1 MTDTPSTLP
10 PLAGTDAERPS
21 RSLAQLAWIRFRRN
35 RAAMLGCLM
44 LALIVVFSYIGPV
57 FLKHGYDQVFPS
69 YVTIGPSLSPRPD
82 PETLKEVADS
92 AAKRARVTLSS
103 FAVENGTYTAVIT
116 STKPIDPRAIRYFDR
131 ANEFEDTEV
140 KETSADQM
148 SMTLSGHVDQEY
160 FFFGT
165 DNNGR
170 DLLARVMLGG
180 QISIAV
186 GVAAS
191 LVSLGIGVLY
201 GATSGYIGGRV
212 DNVMMRFV
220 EILYSLPFIFLVVV
234 LVVFFGR
241 SITLI
246 FIVIGAVQWLE
257 MARIVRGQTL
267 SLKRREFV
275 GAAEALGLSDWQII
289 RRHIIPNTIGPVIV
303 FVTSVVPQVMLL
315 ESFLSFLGLGVQAP
329 LASWGTLIAEGARNI
344 QSAYWQLIFPS
355 VFFVLTL
362 FSLNFIGDGLRD
374 ALDPKDR

>member
-1 MTDTPSTLP
+1 MTETNLTLP
-10 PLAGTDAERPS
+10 LASDPPVTRPS
-21 RSLAQLAWIRFRRN
+21 RSLAALAWMRFRRN
-35 RAAMLGCLM
+35 RAAMAGTIMLGF
-44 LALIVVFSYIGPV
+44 IVLFSYFGP
-57 FLKHGYDQVFPS
+57 FFISHGYDQVFPS
-69 YVTIGPSLSPRPD
+69 YVTLAPSMSPRPD
-82 PETLKEVADS
+82 PDTLKGVAEG
-92 AAKRARVTLSS
+92 AAKRARVDLKDFS
-103 FAVENGTYTAVIT
+103 VENGTYTATIT
-116 STKPIDPRAIRYFDR
+116 SPKPIDPRAVRYFDR
-131 ANEFEDTEV
+131 ANEFDATTV
-140 KETSADQM
+140 TQTAPDQL
-148 SMTLSGHVDQEY
+148 SMTLSGHVDQQY
-160 FFFGT
+160 FLFGT

-212 DNVMMRFV
+212 DNLMMRFV
-220 EILYSLPFIFLVVV
+220 EILYSLPFIFLVVL

-275 GAAEALGLSDWQII
+275 AAAEALGLTDWQII

-355 VFFVLTL
+355 IFFVLTL
-362 FSLNFIGDGLRD
+362 FALNFIGDGLRD

>member
-1 MTDTPSTLP
+1 MTDTSSLATAAPAAPS
-10 PLAGTDAERPS
+10 ERPS

-44 LALIVVFSYIGPV
+44 LALIVIFSYIGPL

-69 YVTIGPSLSPRPD
+69 YVTIGPSFSPRPD
-82 PETLKEVADS
+82 PETLKEVAES

-103 FAVENGTYTAVIT
+103 FEAGNGTFTAVIT
-116 STKPIDPRAIRYFDR
+116 GTKPIDPRSVRYFDR
-131 ANEFEDTEV
+131 ANEFENTEV
-140 KETSADQM
+140 KETSPDQL
-148 SMTLSGHVDQEY
+148 SMTLTGHVDQEY

-275 GAAEALGLSDWQII
+275 GAAEALGLTDWQII